1 MVPQRFFEDGE
12 HVTETHEWDDEYKEE
27 EQEWV
32 EEADACCGNDEE
44 RDEDLPQDDV
54 DLEEQLGSL
63 ETAEACAT
71 TGMDK
76 CLF

>member
-1 MVPQRFFEDGE
+1 MRWAV
-12 HVTETHEWDDEYKEE
+12 H
-27 EQEWV
+27 
-32 EEADACCGNDEE
+32 ACCGNDEE
-44 RDEDLPQDDV
+44 RDDDLPQDDV